1 MKQEN
6 AILIG
11 AGVVIA
17 GFFGYR
23 YFKKKQDEKKALAEK
38 TAEKATDNPDIITPY
53 PGPYTGPSNYK
64 KLVMD
69 IQSILGVAID
79 GDPGQQTNG
88 ALQKKAPL
96 TFAKIGPV
104 SQANAL
110 FYVTLLNGPS
120 FLIL

>member
-23 YFKKKQDEKKALAEK
+23 YFKKKQDEKKVLAEK
-38 TAEKATDNPDIITPY
+38 TEENNINNPNITTGY
-53 PGPYTGPSNYK
+53 PGQYTGPSNYK

-104 SQANAL
+104 SPANAQ
-110 FYVTLLNGPS
+110 FYVTLLTGPS